1 METGDRKSNQR
12 RERETQSFMKDT
24 ERRNTNRYKNL
35 MQCKINFENLT
46 NLIKNMTSFEAQE
59 QTAGTRGKLG
69 SNQEDY

>member
-1 METGDRKSNQR
+1 
-12 RERETQSFMKDT
+12 MKDT

-69 SNQEDY
+69 SN